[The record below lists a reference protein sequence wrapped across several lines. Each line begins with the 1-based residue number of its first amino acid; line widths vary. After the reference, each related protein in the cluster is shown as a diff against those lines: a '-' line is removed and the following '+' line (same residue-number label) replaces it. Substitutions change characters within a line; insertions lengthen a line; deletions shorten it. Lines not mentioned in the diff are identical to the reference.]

1 MVSSWLL
8 SIISFKF
15 LAREPLMQMFI
26 DFKRLNDNFARN
38 QLNCLSNLLFFNSV
52 DQTMHR
58 FEPSNADC
66 FIFDCSAENHYLIVL
81 VA

>member
-38 QLNCLSNLLFFNSV
+38 QPITVLFGIFRLLESNSPNL
-52 DQTMHR
+52 
-58 FEPSNADC
+58 E
-66 FIFDCSAENHYLIVL
+66 
-81 VA
+81 